1 MAFRKRLGWLLT
13 LAASIVAL
21 PFVLVAFIISMTA
34 LGIYWISRVAFLPAF
49 VLYGLAAMANKSAEK
64 EYLSNPI
71 IVISD
76 WFLNRSEWKSNDRKT
91 SPEPVPEP
99 VPPVPPMMQDPMMSG
114 FGIPGMGMPG
124 MDMPGM
130 DMPDSTLAEQPQP
143 EI

>member
-21 PFVLVAFIISMTA
+21 PFVLVAFAISMAA
-34 LGIYWISRVAFLPAF
+34 LGIYWLSRVAFLPAF
-49 VLYGLAAMANKSAEK
+49 VLYGLAAMANKSADK
-64 EYLSNPI
+64 EYLRNPI

-124 MDMPGM
+124 MDMP
-130 DMPDSTLAEQPQP
+130 DSTLAEQQQP